1 MTKLKTK
8 TFTVKLFAEVSYT
21 ISRTGIPSFDAEEAE
36 DLAYEQ
42 LFKEIADDS
51 LSMANKF
58 GVVETVQ
65 EEE

>member
-1 MTKLKTK
+1 MKTK
-8 TFTVKLFAEVSYT
+8 TFTVKLAAEVSYT

-36 DLAYEQ
+36 DIAYEQ
-42 LFKEIADDS
+42 LFNEIADDY

-58 GVVETVQ
+58 EVVDIIQ